1 LDFSGL
7 HPRMLYAEVG
17 LALPYDPYDVGQPG
31 EFRDIIKQVFNA
43 MINAGKHGIEQPDD
57 YDTEAMGMTFDQLQE
72 RIKAKHEPIAI
83 FFFTGAGLRLQYRDS
98 CIAEK
103 VMMHFAKQGIPCL
116 SIHDSFIVQERYARE
131 LEAVMR
137 ETAREEVGVEL
148 PVKRSDLAS
157 FGVNARD
164 GIGGCFDAGIG
175 RIAPSAPV

>member
-1 LDFSGL
+1 
-7 HPRMLYAEVG
+7 
-17 LALPYDPYDVGQPG
+17 
-31 EFRDIIKQVFNA
+31 
-43 MINAGKHGIEQPDD
+43 
-57 YDTEAMGMTFDQLQE
+57 MTFDQLQE

-103 VMMHFAKQGIPCL
+103 VMMHFAKQGMPCL
-116 SIHDSFIVQERYARE
+116 SVHDSFIVQERYARE

-164 GIGGCFDAGIG
+164 GIEGCFDAGIG
-175 RIAPSAPV
+175 RIASAPV